1 MIPEERKAGEEPVG
15 KRKADRVR
23 KRKRRPERERKR
35 SGKLRLHGETKVDHS
50 GTAYFYAGTG
60 FCDFYSADLFR
71 RRRAFRRLSGKGSS
85 GKRVSGKRV
94 SG

>member
-23 KRKRRPERERKR
+23 EKTQTGKRAKSIRKP
-35 SGKLRLHGETKVDHS
+35 RLHGETKVDHS